1 MPNLKISELPNAT
14 SLTGDELIPVVQS
27 SVTKQSHVYNIVNF
41 IKPYSLTVQDGV
53 NVDLSSSTYD
63 NIEMLKLSW
72 TGATGT
78 MVLSLPFAS
87 ANENRVFRIISNGG
101 FATAT
106 RVELTPQSGEN
117 LDGSSSA
124 YTINKAYEGIQCWSD
139 GTEWFIIQK
148 KA

>member
-1 MPNLKISELPNAT
+1 MPNYKISELPVAST
-14 SLTGDELIPVVQS
+14 LTGDELIAVVQGGI
-27 SVTKQSHVYNIVNF
+27 TKQSLVYNVVSF

-53 NVDLSSSTYD
+53 NVDLSD
-63 NIEMLKLSW
+63 LVNENIEMLKLSW
-72 TGATGT
+72 TGASGT

-101 FATAT
+101 FVTST
-106 RVELTPQSGEN
+106 RVELTPQSGET

-124 YTINKAYEGIQCWSD
+124 YTINNPYEGIQCWSD

-148 KA
+148 KP